1 MANESPRMDT
11 EPKWNFE
18 GFIWLEYQC
27 LATLYAVLVLLI
39 VPSFSQ
45 VQRTPVE
52 RGFVNWFGPEHSPPL
67 RSSNEWN
74 SWQSWSPCSR
84 TCGGGAAVRTRQC
97 IKRDSA
103 GPHCPGDTRQYQVCN
118 MKDCPSGVTDFRQF
132 QCSAYNNKPLMGNY
146 YKWIPFQS
154 GQGDCELSCL
164 AQGQNFYYNFGRVL
178 DGTSCHTEYNGICIN
193 GQCLKVGCDFILGSD
208 EKTDICGVC
217 GGQNISCQHHHNIY
231 TTKYP
236 ASGLFGYNEVTLIPA
251 GATNIRVTDKS
262 NNYLAL
268 RNRNYHYVINGNWA
282 INYPGV
288 FDVAGT
294 KIQYKRSAD
303 NLESFEAAGPTD
315 EDLHVM
321 VLFTEQNSGIEYEYW
336 LPKEYYINHQRDR
349 SSLLESMETAQLPTL
364 APTTPTPTTTTVH
377 SVLRQTAQK
386 KWPPQA
392 RQERGNI
399 ELNRSSESKIDGKC
413 GKCRKVKGLQNKIR
427 QYCQKDFVFRG
438 RIGSKKIVGKETRYD
453 VQVVIT
459 YKNNFPILR
468 REYMWVPNTC
478 DCPSLL
484 EKREYIL
491 MARRHVNYEKTLNRI
506 LLETDSFVRLYKP
519 KEDKM
524 LRDLDQEC
532 VKYGYQTHPKVN
544 Q

>member
-1 MANESPRMDT
+1 MLPSCR
-11 EPKWNFE
+11 W
-18 GFIWLEYQC
+18 ICRC
-27 LATLYAVLVLLI
+27 LATLYVLLVLPI
-39 VPSFSQ
+39 IPSFCQ
-45 VQRTPVE
+45 VQRMPFQ
-52 RGFVNWFGPEHSPPL
+52 RGFINRFGPEHSPPL
-67 RSSNEWN
+67 RSSNEWG

-97 IKRDSA
+97 IIRDSS
-103 GPHCPGDTRQYQVCN
+103 GPDCPGDTRQYQVCN
-118 MKDCPSGVTDFRQF
+118 LKECPSGVTDFRHF

-146 YKWIPFQS
+146 YRWTPFQS

-178 DGTSCHTEYNGICIN
+178 DGTSCRTEYDGVCVN
-193 GQCLKVGCDFILGSD
+193 GQCLQVGCDFILGSD

-217 GGQNISCQHHHNIY
+217 GGKNVSCRHHHNIY
-231 TTKYP
+231 STKYP
-236 ASGLFGYNEVTLIPA
+236 ASGLFGYNEVTMIPA
-251 GATNIRVTDKS
+251 GATNIRVTDES

-282 INYPGV
+282 INHPGV
-288 FDVAGT
+288 FNVAGT

-303 NLESFEAAGPTD
+303 NKESLEATGPTD
-315 EDLHVM
+315 EDLHIM

-336 LPKEYYINHQRDR
+336 LPKDYYIHHQRDR
-349 SSLLESMETAQLPTL
+349 SSLHDTLETAVSPTL
-364 APTTPTPTTTTVH
+364 PATTTIPPTTRH
-377 SVLRQTAQK
+377 SALWLTSTMKRPHQ
-386 KWPPQA
+386 P
-392 RQERGNI
+392 RLERDNT
-399 ELNRSSESKIDGKC
+399 ELNRIKESKKDDKC
-413 GKCRKVKGLQNKIR
+413 GKCRRVKGRQNKIK

-438 RIGSKKIVGKETRYD
+438 RIVSKKIVGKETRYD
-453 VQVVIT
+453 VQVVMA

-478 DCPSLL
+478 DCPNLL

-506 LLETDSFVRLYKP
+506 LLETESFVRPYRP

-532 VKYGYQTHPKVN
+532 AKYGYQINTN
-544 Q
+544 QNQ

>member
-1 MANESPRMDT
+1 MLPSCRLAH
-11 EPKWNFE
+11 
-18 GFIWLEYQC
+18 QC
-27 LATLYAVLVLLI
+27 LATVYAVLVLLI
-39 VPSFSQ
+39 TPAFSQ
-45 VQRTPVE
+45 VQRTPIE
-52 RGFVNWFGPEHSPPL
+52 RGFLNWFGPEHSLPL
-67 RSSNEWN
+67 RSSNEWG

-103 GPHCPGDTRQYQVCN
+103 GPDCPGDTRQYQVCN
-118 MKDCPSGVTDFRQF
+118 MKDCPSGVTDFRHF

-146 YKWIPFQS
+146 YRWLPFQS

-178 DGTSCHTEYNGICIN
+178 DGTSCHAEYNGICIN
-193 GQCLKVGCDFILGSD
+193 GQCLKVGCDLILGSD

-217 GGQNISCQHHHNIY
+217 GGQNVSCQHHRNIY

-236 ASGLFGYNEVTLIPA
+236 ASGLFGYNEVTMIPA

-282 INYPGV
+282 ISFPGV
-288 FDVAGT
+288 FNVAGT
-294 KIQYKRSAD
+294 KVQYKRSAD
-303 NLESFEAAGPTD
+303 NQESFEATGPTD

-321 VLFTEQNSGIEYEYW
+321 IRFLIA
-336 LPKEYYINHQRDR
+336 D
-349 SSLLESMETAQLPTL
+349 
-364 APTTPTPTTTTVH
+364 
-377 SVLRQTAQK
+377 
-386 KWPPQA
+386 
-392 RQERGNI
+392 
-399 ELNRSSESKIDGKC
+399 KC
-413 GKCRKVKGLQNKIR
+413 GKCRKVKGRQNKIK

-438 RIGSKKIVGKETRYD
+438 RIVSKKIVGKETCYD
-453 VQVVIT
+453 VQVIIT
-459 YKNNFPILR
+459 YKNKFPIMR

-506 LLETDSFVRLYKP
+506 LLERDSFVRLYKP

-524 LRDLDQEC
+524 LRDLDKEC
-532 VKYGYQTHPKVN
+532 AKSGYQTNPKPN